1 MLESYTEPHHISAQ
15 QGDMDG
21 NGSIGR
27 YVFLPGSMK
36 RAENIAARF
45 NDVKVLENE
54 RGHHVYL
61 GTIDGQDQPID
72 VAAVS
77 TGMGPS
83 SVDIIVSELILIG
96 AKRFLRVGT
105 AGSLQH
111 GSLRAPSSVIATG
124 AVRDEC
130 VSSHYVPVEVPM
142 LSSPEMVA
150 ALEEAAVNLG
160 YADSVYTGLVHT
172 KSTLFARELLQGPL
186 HEEHEKYMAL
196 LSKLGVMA
204 SEMEASTLFAFNLLN
219 WGKIVPISKRK
230 SNKDRVLT
238 GSICAIPFNDFFVG
252 DDDTLT
258 RAIDQT
264 IEISIE
270 GIRILFNNEL

>member
-1 MLESYTEPHHISAQ
+1 MLESYTEPHHMSVR

-36 RAENIAARF
+36 RAENIADRF
-45 NDVKVLENE
+45 NDLKVIENE

-61 GTIDGQDQPID
+61 GTIAGQTQPID

-111 GSLRAPSSVIATG
+111 GSIRAPSSVIATG
-124 AVRDEC
+124 AVRDES
-130 VSSHYVPVEVPM
+130 VSRHYAPVEVPM
-142 LSSPEMVA
+142 LSSPEMVT
-150 ALEEAAVNLG
+150 ALEEAAVKLG
-160 YADSVYTGLVHT
+160 YGDNVYTGLVHT

-196 LSKLGVMA
+196 LSKLGVLA
-204 SEMEASTLFAFNLLN
+204 SEMEASTLFTFNLLN
-219 WGKIVPISKRK
+219 WGEIVPISKRK

-238 GSICAIPFNDFFVG
+238 GSICAIPFNEFFIG
-252 DDDTLT
+252 NEETLT
-258 RAIDQT
+258 RAIEQT
-264 IEISIE
+264 IDISIE
-270 GIRILFNNEL
+270 GIRILFSNEI